1 MRLVPRSLAGQLTLL
16 LLLTLAVAQCVA
28 VALFAW
34 ERVEAVRHAHR
45 DNVVARTASVA
56 QLLAETPPMLHGTVV
71 AAASSGRARFSL
83 TGEPLVR
90 DVGAGEAAIA
100 ISHQLAAAL
109 RVDHGRVR
117 VGPMWARSVDD
128 DRDDDGHDDHFDDDD
143 DDDEDDRFHGH
154 DHDDGHASWRLRWF
168 AASVALADGRWLNVV
183 VEPPPGAPWGL
194 TFLLSFVLSAIGTA
208 GVAVFMGR
216 RIARP
221 MRKLAAAASRLGRG
235 EDVEPLAE
243 VGPSDVRATVR
254 AFNQMRE
261 RLDRYVRDR
270 MAMLAAVSHDLR
282 TPITSLRLHAE
293 LIDDA
298 DTRRKMT
305 GALDEMQRMTEDVL
319 AFVRADLR
327 REGTERVDLTALVES
342 VIADLADLG
351 HALSA
356 EVSERI
362 VVGGR
367 PTSLRRAVRNLLENA
382 AIYGGLATAR
392 TVRAEDGSAQ
402 VIIEDTG
409 QGIPEDERERVF
421 EPFVRLEKSRSRDTG
436 GTGLGL
442 AIARSIVRAHGG
454 DIRLENRAEG
464 GLRVTV
470 QLPGT
475 DSG

>member
-1 MRLVPRSLAGQLTLL
+1 MSLVPRSLAGQLTLL
-16 LLLTLAVAQCVA
+16 LLLTLVVAQCVA

-56 QLLAETPPMLHGTVV
+56 QLLADTPPVLHGTIV
-71 AAASSGRARFSL
+71 AAASTDRARFSL

-90 DVGAGEAAIA
+90 DVGAGEPAIA
-100 ISHQLAAAL
+100 VTRELATAL
-109 RVDHGRVR
+109 RLDRGRVR

-128 DRDDDGHDDHFDDDD
+128 DWDDDRHDDIFDDDD
-143 DDDEDDRFHGH
+143 DDDRYHGH

-168 AASVALADGRWLNVV
+168 AASVALPDGRWLNVV

-194 TFLLSFVLSAIGTA
+194 TFLLSFVFSAMGTA

-221 MRKLAAAASRLGRG
+221 MRHLAAAAGRLGRG

-243 VGPSDVRATVR
+243 VGPSAVRATVR
-254 AFNQMRE
+254 AFNRMRE
-261 RLDRYVRDR
+261 GLDRYVRDR

-293 LIDDA
+293 MVDDV
-298 DTRRKMT
+298 DTRRKMI

-356 EVSERI
+356 AGSERT

-367 PTSLRRAVRNLLENA
+367 PTSLRRAFRNLLENA
-382 AIYGGLATAR
+382 AIYGGRATAR
-392 TVRAEDGSAQ
+392 TIRTVDGGAE
-402 VIIEDTG
+402 VIIEDAG

-454 DIRLENRAEG
+454 DIRLENREEG

-470 QLPGT
+470 SVPGA
-475 DSG
+475 DAD